1 MNPIVFS
8 ALVKWDFFSFSLAGC
23 LQSLVAVV
31 NNLACFPTV
40 PERAV
45 NPLCLGTVPVGRE
58 ELCCLGSS
66 TGNFRPADLTQ
77 LQKIK

>member
-1 MNPIVFS
+1 MRII
-8 ALVKWDFFSFSLAGC
+8 SFYLAGW
-23 LQSLVAVV
+23 LQSLVTVV

-40 PERAV
+40 PECAV

-66 TGNFRPADLTQ
+66 TGNFKPSDLAQ